1 MDYLKDKMEKKFEFK
16 EVDVEGWETLSA
28 IESADKLNNWMYQTI
43 QPYCTGKIL
52 EIGSGIGNISQ
63 FFIKNNQDI
72 TLSDIRD
79 NYCNELK
86 KKFPKATVL
95 NLDLVDKDFDGKMKE
110 HLEQY
115 DTIFALNVVEHIEN
129 DYLALENARKLLKK
143 GGNLIILVP
152 AYQWLYN
159 GFDTE
164 LEHYRRYTAQTL
176 QERFTKNHFSILKSK
191 YFNFAGIAGWYVS
204 GKLQKNK
211 TLPKDQV
218 KLYNILVPVFKLID
232 KLIFNS
238 MGLSVIVVGKK

>member
-16 EVDVEGWETLSA
+16 GLDVEGWETLSA

-43 QPYCTGKIL
+43 KPYCKGKIL

-63 FFIKNNQDI
+63 FFIKNNENI

-79 NYCNELK
+79 NYCDELK
-86 KKFPKATVL
+86 KKFPQAMIL
-95 NLDLVDKDFDGKMKE
+95 NLDLVDKDFDKKME
-110 HLEQY
+110 AHLEQY
-115 DTIFALNVVEHIEN
+115 DSIFALNVVEHIEN

-143 GGNLIILVP
+143 DGHLIILVP

-159 GFDTE
+159 GFDIE

-176 QERFTKNHFSILKSK
+176 KERFVKNHFSIIKSK
-191 YFNFAGIAGWYVS
+191 YFNFAGIVGWYVS

-211 TLPKDQV
+211 ILPKDQV
-218 KLYNILVPVFKLID
+218 KLYNMLVPIFKLID
-232 KLIFNS
+232 KIVFNS
-238 MGLSVIVVGKK
+238 IGLSVIVVGKK

>member
-1 MDYLKDKMEKKFEFK
+1 MVYLKDKMEKKFEFK

-28 IESADKLNNWMYQTI
+28 IESADKLNNWMYETI
-43 QPYCTGKIL
+43 KPFCKGKIL

-63 FFIKNNQDI
+63 FFIKNNKNI

-86 KKFPKATVL
+86 KKFPQAHVL
-95 NLDLVDKDFDGKMKE
+95 NLNLIDQDFDTKMAT

-115 DTIFALNVVEHIEN
+115 DTIFALNVVEHIED
-129 DYLALENARKLLKK
+129 DYLALKNARKMLKK
-143 GGNLIILVP
+143 DGHLIILVP
-152 AYQWLYN
+152 AYQALYN
-159 GFDTE
+159 GFDKE
-164 LEHYRRYTAQTL
+164 LEHYRRYTKKSL
-176 QERFTKNHFSILKSK
+176 QEIFIKNEYSIIKSK

-218 KLYNILVPVFKLID
+218 KLYNLLVPVFKLID
-232 KLIFNS
+232 KVIFNS